1 MTLTRPVTDARMCT
15 SSPPNKSLGFN
26 ILIRS
31 NCIAKYT
38 TYIRAGWAG
47 RVEVHAGNV
56 QLERELITD
65 WLADVCEPMEYI
77 VCQLVGGLL
86 IPEMH

>member
-1 MTLTRPVTDARMCT
+1 MQVVLQTKALVLTFQSAVIALPNT
-15 SSPPNKSLGFN
+15 PPTVGRDELQV
-26 ILIRS
+26 
-31 NCIAKYT
+31 
-38 TYIRAGWAG
+38 WA
-47 RVEVHAGNV
+47 VYAGNV